1 MNQGPKDY
9 ESSALTA
16 ELMAQVIYNYRL
28 IGLLGQGK
36 EMLYIEL
43 ICYEK
48 SILLNFRDSCLTY
61 KKIIS
66 RVVNKKGGYVCEEK
80 IEKLQTLVKFWM
92 L

>member
-28 IGLLGQGK
+28 IGRLGQGK